1 MGTTR
6 SRTLWRVQMSRASSS
21 ASSSGSRVST
31 TSSAPDADDR
41 RSRAATSTT
50 WSTISIGVERSSSIS
65 AADTLAASGPAPQ
78 MTTRCTW
85 PVERWASHE
94 TLSNERR
101 STMISSIETTSVH
114 SQIAY
119 VPERCPVAYA
129 KPAMISVVRNRLE
142 TTAPSPGRWPPR
154 RYRPARANTSSS
166 TSETNG
172 SSSASARQTRPQ
184 STCERSTSSFTAR
197 PV

>member
-1 MGTTR
+1 M
-6 SRTLWRVQMSRASSS
+6 
-21 ASSSGSRVST
+21 
-31 TSSAPDADDR
+31 
-41 RSRAATSTT
+41 
-50 WSTISIGVERSSSIS
+50 GVERSSSIS

-114 SQIAY
+114 PQIAY
-119 VPERCPVAYA
+119 VPDLCPVAYA

-184 STCERSTSSFTAR
+184 RTCERSTWSFTAR